1 MLRHLGYRVV
11 NMFVGAC
18 PKDTEIGLP
27 VNVDEDNIDSVDDCA
42 EAWSWWWP

>member
-1 MLRHLGYRVV
+1 MV

-18 PKDTEIGLP
+18 PEDTEIGLP